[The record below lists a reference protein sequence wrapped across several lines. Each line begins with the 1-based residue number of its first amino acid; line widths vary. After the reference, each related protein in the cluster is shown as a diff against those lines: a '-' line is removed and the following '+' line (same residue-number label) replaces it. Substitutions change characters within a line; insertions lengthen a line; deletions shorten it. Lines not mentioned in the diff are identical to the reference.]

1 MERDE
6 RDFLFF
12 SMSVLSK
19 KSFFSIPFFMFYMR
33 NLCFMFILRYNNLE
47 KVRKEV
53 SFMLEVIA
61 TCLEDVKQIE
71 KAGGNRIE
79 LISAYTE
86 GGLTPSYAF
95 IKKAVKAV
103 NIPIHVMIRPHAK
116 SFIYT
121 AEEIEMM
128 KEDIQIAQQL
138 GAAGVVLGV
147 LNEQNQIDEEKLAD
161 LLSVVEGMNVTFHR
175 AIDEVD
181 DLVGAVKLLRKF
193 KKITHILTSGGQG
206 DIEKNIPVLHDMK
219 KESQGEIQLVVGSG
233 VTKENITRL
242 LHETGIVEAHV
253 GTAVRE
259 GKSCF
264 AEIKQKAVQDLVKL
278 TKAL

>member
-1 MERDE
+1 
-6 RDFLFF
+6 
-12 SMSVLSK
+12 
-19 KSFFSIPFFMFYMR
+19 
-33 NLCFMFILRYNNLE
+33 
-47 KVRKEV
+47 
-53 SFMLEVIA
+53 MLEVIA

-128 KEDIQIAQQL
+128 KEDIRVAQEL

-161 LLSVVEGMNVTFHR
+161 LLSVVDGMNVTFHR
-175 AIDEVD
+175 AIDEMV
-181 DLVGAVKLLRKF
+181 DLVGAVQTLRNF
-193 KKITHILTSGGQG
+193 EKITHILTSGGQG
-206 DIEKNIPVLHDMK
+206 GIVENIPVLHEMQRV
-219 KESQGEIQLVVGSG
+219 SQGDVQLIAGSG
-233 VTKENITRL
+233 VTKENIQRVL
-242 LHETGIVEAHV
+242 NETGISEAHI

-264 AEIKQKAVQDLVKL
+264 AEINQKSVQDLVGL
-278 TKAL
+278 TKSL

>member
-1 MERDE
+1 
-6 RDFLFF
+6 
-12 SMSVLSK
+12 
-19 KSFFSIPFFMFYMR
+19 
-33 NLCFMFILRYNNLE
+33 
-47 KVRKEV
+47 
-53 SFMLEVIA
+53 MLEVIA

-128 KEDIQIAQQL
+128 KEDIRVAQEL

-161 LLSVVEGMNVTFHR
+161 LLSVVDGMNVTFHR
-175 AIDEVD
+175 AIDEMA
-181 DLVGAVKLLRKF
+181 DLVGAVQTLRNF
-193 KKITHILTSGGQG
+193 EKITHILTSGGQG
-206 DIEKNIPVLHDMK
+206 GIVENIPVLHEMQRV
-219 KESQGEIQLVVGSG
+219 SQGDVQLIAGSG
-233 VTKENITRL
+233 VTKENIQRVL
-242 LHETGIVEAHV
+242 NETGISEAHI

-264 AEIKQKAVQDLVKL
+264 AEINQKSVQDLVGL
-278 TKAL
+278 TKSL

>member
-1 MERDE
+1 
-6 RDFLFF
+6 
-12 SMSVLSK
+12 
-19 KSFFSIPFFMFYMR
+19 
-33 NLCFMFILRYNNLE
+33 
-47 KVRKEV
+47 
-53 SFMLEVIA
+53 MLEVIA

-95 IKKAVKAV
+95 IKKAVKAA

-121 AEEIEMM
+121 TEEIEMM
-128 KEDIQIAQQL
+128 KEDILIAQEL
-138 GAAGVVLGV
+138 GAAGIVLGV
-147 LNEQNQIDEEKLAD
+147 LNEQNQIDEKKLAD
-161 LLSVVEGMNVTFHR
+161 LLSVVDGINITFHR

-181 DLVGAVKLLRKF
+181 DLIGAVKTLRDF
-193 KKITHILTSGGQG
+193 EKITHILTSGGQG
-206 DIEKNIPVLHDMK
+206 TIEENIPVLHEMQRVSKGD
-219 KESQGEIQLVVGSG
+219 IQLIVGSG
-233 VTKENITRL
+233 VTKENIKRL
-242 LHETGIVEAHV
+242 LNETGISEAHV

-264 AEIKQKAVQDLVKL
+264 AEVDQKSVQDLVVL
-278 TKAL
+278 TKSL

>member
-1 MERDE
+1 
-6 RDFLFF
+6 
-12 SMSVLSK
+12 
-19 KSFFSIPFFMFYMR
+19 
-33 NLCFMFILRYNNLE
+33 
-47 KVRKEV
+47 
-53 SFMLEVIA
+53 MLEVIA

-95 IKKAVKAV
+95 IKTAVKAA

-121 AEEIEMM
+121 TEEIEMM
-128 KEDIQIAQQL
+128 KEDILIAQEL

-147 LNEQNQIDEEKLAD
+147 LNEQNQIDEKKLAN
-161 LLSVVEGMNVTFHR
+161 LLSVVDGINITFHR

-181 DLVGAVKLLRKF
+181 DLIGAVKTLRNF
-193 KKITHILTSGGQG
+193 EKITHILTSGGQG
-206 DIEKNIPVLHDMK
+206 TIEENIPVLHEMQRVSKGD
-219 KESQGEIQLVVGSG
+219 IQLIVGSG
-233 VTKENITRL
+233 VTKENIKRL
-242 LHETGIVEAHV
+242 LNETGISEAHV

-264 AEIKQKAVQDLVKL
+264 AEVDQKSVQDLVVL
-278 TKAL
+278 TKSL

>member
-1 MERDE
+1 
-6 RDFLFF
+6 
-12 SMSVLSK
+12 
-19 KSFFSIPFFMFYMR
+19 
-33 NLCFMFILRYNNLE
+33 
-47 KVRKEV
+47 
-53 SFMLEVIA
+53 MLEVIA

-95 IKKAVKAV
+95 IKKAVKVAS
-103 NIPIHVMIRPHAK
+103 IPIHVMIRPHAK

-121 AEEIEMM
+121 TEEIEMM
-128 KEDIQIAQQL
+128 KEDVLIAQEL

-147 LNEQNQIDEEKLAD
+147 LNEQNQVDEKKLAN
-161 LLSVVEGMNVTFHR
+161 LLSVVDGINITFHR

-181 DLVGAVKLLRKF
+181 DLIGAVKILRNF
-193 KKITHILTSGGQG
+193 EKITHILTSGGQG
-206 DIEKNIPVLHDMK
+206 TIEENIPVLHEMQRVSKGD
-219 KESQGEIQLVVGSG
+219 IQLIVGSG
-233 VTKENITRL
+233 VTKENIKRIL
-242 LHETGIVEAHV
+242 NETGISEAHV

-264 AEIKQKAVQDLVKL
+264 AEVDQKSVQDLVVL
-278 TKAL
+278 TKSL

>member
-1 MERDE
+1 
-6 RDFLFF
+6 
-12 SMSVLSK
+12 
-19 KSFFSIPFFMFYMR
+19 
-33 NLCFMFILRYNNLE
+33 
-47 KVRKEV
+47 
-53 SFMLEVIA
+53 MLEVIA
-61 TCLEDVKQIE
+61 TCLEDVKRIE

-121 AEEIEMM
+121 EEEIEMM
-128 KEDIQIAQQL
+128 KEDIRIAQEL
-138 GAAGVVLGV
+138 GAAGIVLGV
-147 LNEQNQIDEEKLAD
+147 LNEQNQIDEEKLAG
-161 LLSVVEGMNVTFHR
+161 LLSSVDGMNVTFHR

-181 DLVGAVKLLRKF
+181 DLVGAVQTLRDFEKV
-193 KKITHILTSGGQG
+193 THILTSGGQG
-206 DIEKNIPVLHDMK
+206 KIEENISVLHKMQK
-219 KESQGEIQLVVGSG
+219 VSQGDLQLIVGSG
-233 VTKENITRL
+233 VTKENIERL
-242 LHETGIVEAHV
+242 LNETGISEAHV

-264 AEIKQKAVQDLVKL
+264 AEINKESVQDLVGL
-278 TKAL
+278 TKSL

>member
-1 MERDE
+1 
-6 RDFLFF
+6 
-12 SMSVLSK
+12 
-19 KSFFSIPFFMFYMR
+19 
-33 NLCFMFILRYNNLE
+33 
-47 KVRKEV
+47 
-53 SFMLEVIA
+53 MLEVIA

-95 IKKAVKAV
+95 IKKAVKAA

-121 AEEIEMM
+121 TEEIEMM
-128 KEDIQIAQQL
+128 KEDILIAQEL

-147 LNEQNQIDEEKLAD
+147 LNEQNQVDEKNLAN
-161 LLSVVEGMNVTFHR
+161 LLSVVDGINITFHR

-181 DLVGAVKLLRKF
+181 DLIGAVKTLRNF
-193 KKITHILTSGGQG
+193 EKITHILTSGGQG
-206 DIEKNIPVLHDMK
+206 TIEENIPVLHEMQRVSKGD
-219 KESQGEIQLVVGSG
+219 IQLIVGSG
-233 VTKENITRL
+233 VTKENIKRL
-242 LHETGIVEAHV
+242 LNETGISEAHV

-264 AEIKQKAVQDLVKL
+264 AEVDQKSVQDLVVL
-278 TKAL
+278 TKSL

>member
-1 MERDE
+1 
-6 RDFLFF
+6 
-12 SMSVLSK
+12 
-19 KSFFSIPFFMFYMR
+19 
-33 NLCFMFILRYNNLE
+33 
-47 KVRKEV
+47 
-53 SFMLEVIA
+53 MLEVIA

-128 KEDIQIAQQL
+128 KEDIRVAQEL

-161 LLSVVEGMNVTFHR
+161 LLSVVDGMNVTFHR
-175 AIDEVD
+175 AIDEMA
-181 DLVGAVKLLRKF
+181 DLVGAVQTLRNF
-193 KKITHILTSGGQG
+193 EKITHILTSGGQG
-206 DIEKNIPVLHDMK
+206 GIVENIPVLHEMQRV
-219 KESQGEIQLVVGSG
+219 SQGDVQLIAGSG
-233 VTKENITRL
+233 VTKENIQQVL
-242 LHETGIVEAHV
+242 NETGISEAHI

-264 AEIKQKAVQDLVKL
+264 TEINQKSVQDLVGL
-278 TKAL
+278 TKSL